1 MKHEQYTIIPS
12 ERIGLQTGD
21 TCYILNQEDLLRIVD
36 ELTEEATENLFHL
49 KIYHSLERLLP
60 RAIVIEDFRGE
71 D

>member
-12 ERIGLQTGD
+12 ERINLRTGD
-21 TCYILNQEDLLRIVD
+21 TCYILNPEDLLHIVD
-36 ELTEEATENLFHL
+36 ELTEEATDNLFHL

-60 RAIVIEDFRGE
+60 RAVVIEDFKKE

>member
-12 ERIGLQTGD
+12 EKLNLHAGD
-21 TCYILNQEDLLRIVD
+21 TCYILNQEDLLSIVD

-49 KIYHSLERLLP
+49 QIYHSLQRLLP
-60 RAIVIEDFRGE
+60 RAVVIEDFREE

>member
-12 ERIGLQTGD
+12 ERINLRTGD
-21 TCYILNQEDLLRIVD
+21 TCYILNQEDLLSIVD

-49 KIYHSLERLLP
+49 QIYHSLQRLLP
-60 RAIVIEDFRGE
+60 RAVVIEDFREE